1 MGKKR
6 RDVMAKERKRFV
18 EGAVSRG
25 VKRGKV
31 QELFDLMEKFA
42 GYGFNKSHSAAY
54 ALIAYWTGYLK
65 AHHPVYFMASV
76 LTSYKGDAKHI
87 VEAVYECRERGI
99 EVVPPDVNRSELNFA
114 VDGQKILFGLSA
126 VKNVGEKAV
135 EGILDVRRKNGRIDS
150 FFGLASEVDS
160 RLCNRKVWES
170 LVKAGAFDSLGRKR
184 AQLFAVLDEAIARS
198 QAAARNGFRGMGSLF
213 DGDSQN
219 EDERRIPDIEE
230 SSKEDLLAGER
241 EVLGFYIEGNP
252 LDDFREEIERFA
264 TADSKTL
271 AERPDRSE
279 QALAG
284 IVRKVSAKTTRRGD
298 LMARLELE
306 DRRGSVEVLVF
317 PETYRRSR
325 DLLEEENIIFVKGTA
340 DVVTEGREAKLLA
353 EEIRP
358 LQSLRRPAAASGR
371 AVLIETSAI
380 GFEDEMLEALERLL
394 QKHRG
399 DKPVYLHLHY
409 PRRFAV
415 KIQLSPE
422 RRVAPT
428 PAFLQAVKEL
438 LGEESVKLEV

>member
-1 MGKKR
+1 
-6 RDVMAKERKRFV
+6 
-18 EGAVSRG
+18 
-25 VKRGKV
+25 
-31 QELFDLMEKFA
+31 
-42 GYGFNKSHSAAY
+42 
-54 ALIAYWTGYLK
+54 
-65 AHHPVYFMASV
+65 MASV

-170 LVKAGAFDSLGRKR
+170 LVKAGAFDSLGRNR

-230 SSKEDLLAGER
+230 ISKSELLAGER

-284 IVRKVSAKTTRRGD
+284 IVRKVSTKTTRRGD

-325 DLLEEENIIFVKGTA
+325 DLLEEENVIFVKGAA

-353 EEIRP
+353 EEVRP
-358 LQSLRRPAAASGR
+358 LRSLRRPAAASGR

-380 GFEDEMLEALERLL
+380 GFEDEMLAQLERLL
-394 QKHRG
+394 QEHRG

-428 PAFLQAVKEL
+428 PAFLQEVKEL